1 MSDGLGVAVAELN
14 TRYPVALAP
23 DEAGLLVF
31 RIKCGRSMREERAVE
46 AVKRVDADYGIGVS
60 VDLARDNGDD
70 TAFRADVELGRLR
83 AEDIARYLG

>member
-1 MSDGLGVAVAELN
+1 MSEGLDVAFAELN
-14 TRYPVALAP
+14 TRYPVAFAP

-31 RIKCGRSMREERAVE
+31 RIKCGRSMLEERAVK
-46 AVKRVDADYGIGVS
+46 ALKRVDADYGIGVS